1 MKLIVTIH
9 GIRTGNTNRWDER
22 FQKLVKE
29 ELSHKN
35 YEVKIFD
42 YSYFNMLQF
51 GNRWSRNNAICKFY
65 KFYDEN
71 FDPENPPS
79 VVAHSFGTYI
89 LFKTLNKHKHIKFDK
104 IIFCGSILSS
114 KINWRKILELGQFN
128 TLYNHHGWN
137 EWFLI
142 GSKVITLSRFCGHA
156 GKKGFKDIPPK
167 FISRIINE
175 DYNYNH
181 GDYFLK
187 SGMKAN
193 WLKYFFNQEQ
203 KFDLNKNILR
213 DVVISRIYKNLNEGK
228 NEISIITQN
237 VHVRIDA
244 DGNYYTKVIF
254 EAVNNTKS
262 NVNTFRYAVTADGSD
277 KIDNMGFEAFN
288 ERLER
293 LSITVLNDSTQFK
306 SVEIN
311 FNRSVR
317 PGESI
322 KFRIY
327 NSWTDTINLM
337 GDTDHWIAK
346 SIKYVNVSLN
356 FPCELINPRIF
367 TVKDSKLSKSFE
379 LQCRTEQNNTKTYL
393 FNYINNEEA
402 DGLVF
407 YFDNTRDITKLEKIQ
422 KQKFTLKQ
430 NRNIDWTISP
440 CKNIDIRN
448 VYNLESKIEGEKA
461 ASEATLIERRL
472 MFNDGFLVIKNERS
486 GQIIGYLQS
495 LIWNEKPFSTFNQ
508 ISNFPLHY
516 NINGSSLYIIFLAVR
531 KKFRR
536 NKLGSL
542 LLEKVEDVA
551 KAYGVND
558 ITLVTKSNLIEFYKK
573 NGYSFEEKLPE
584 FLPNREY
591 ESFLMRKKLM

>member
-9 GIRTGNTNRWDER
+9 GIRTANTNRWDER

-29 ELSHKN
+29 ELSHHN
-35 YEVKIFD
+35 YKVIIYD
-42 YSYFNMLQF
+42 YAYFNILQF
-51 GNRWSRNNAICKFY
+51 GNRLSRNRAISDFY
-65 KFYDEN
+65 EFYEKN
-71 FDPENPPS
+71 CVPENPPS

-137 EWFLI
+137 EWFLL
-142 GSKVITLSRFCGHA
+142 GSKVITMSRYCGHA
-156 GKKGFKDIPPK
+156 GKIGFKDIPPK
-167 FISRIINE
+167 FIGRIVNE

-181 GDYFLK
+181 SDYFLK

-193 WLKYFFNQEQ
+193 WLKYFYNQEQ
-203 KFDLNKNILR
+203 NFGLNKNILR
-213 DVVISRIYKNLNEGK
+213 DVVVRRIYKNLNEGK
-228 NEISIITQN
+228 NELSIISQN
-237 VHVRIDA
+237 IHVRIDA
-244 DGNYYTKVIF
+244 DGNYFTKVIF
-254 EAVNNTKS
+254 ETVNNSKN

-277 KIDNMGFEAFN
+277 KIDDMGFEVFS
-288 ERLER
+288 EGLER
-293 LSITVLNDSTQFK
+293 LSMTVLNDSTQFK
-306 SVEIN
+306 SVEIH

-327 NSWTDTINLM
+327 NSWTNTINLK

-346 SIKYVNVSLN
+346 SIKYINVSLN

-367 TVKDSKLSKSFE
+367 TVKDSKLSNSYE
-379 LQCRTEQNNTKTYL
+379 LQCSTEQNNTRTYK
-393 FNYINNEEA
+393 FKYENNEET

-407 YFDNTRDITKLEKIQ
+407 YFDNTRDIIKSKKIQ
-422 KQKFTLKQ
+422 KQNFVLKQ
-430 NRNIDWTISP
+430 NKKIEWTISP
-440 CKNIDIRN
+440 CMNADIRS
-448 VYNLESKIEGEKA
+448 VYNLESKIEGDKA
-461 ASEATLIERRL
+461 ASEATLIQRRL

-495 LIWNEKPFSTFNQ
+495 IVWNEKPFSTFNQ

-516 NINGSSLYIIFLAVR
+516 NINGSSLYIIFIAVR

-536 NKLGSL
+536 NKLGSML
-542 LLEKVEDVA
+542 LGKIEDVA

-558 ITLVTKSNLIEFYKK
+558 ITLVTKSNLIEFYKS
-573 NGYSFEEKLPE
+573 NGYSFEKKLPE

-591 ESFLMRKKLM
+591 ESFLMRKKLK